1 LGKFLYLVKEKFE
14 DNLLVEIMR
23 MKFEDLF
30 KECPVCGCKDKI
42 VKRKILDEH
51 KAFASLREIVCEKCG
66 YVFQKGD

>member
-1 LGKFLYLVKEKFE
+1 
-14 DNLLVEIMR
+14 

-51 KAFASLREIVCEKCG
+51 KAFASLREIICEKCG
-66 YVFQKGD
+66 HVFQKGD